1 MNLPY
6 LDAQDLQHRLQA
18 GIRVVLVAAAH
29 QLAGDAQV
37 KAGSPRACS
46 SEMTR
51 SRVVGPPV
59 AGSS

>member
-37 KAGSPRACS
+37 KAGQLPARLLA
-46 SEMTR
+46 SEN
-51 SRVVGPPV
+51 
-59 AGSS
+59 